1 MKRIALVTTK
11 DCDAAG
17 LLQVM
22 ERLSRRGPL
31 RLGLFSLEP
40 GLTDSQMRL
49 MEGLAAMGATTS
61 AVASVSADCLHDLD
75 AELVIVQCDPAIGGP
90 RGREQDLRRD
100 LSRHSARPVWIMNGH
115 TGPPASVTALIDPD
129 RDDSTDPAL
138 AAEILRVS
146 FTLARAL
153 DVPLDILNVWY
164 FLEEGLLRSRR
175 IRMPEQ
181 EITERR
187 RRAAWIAQSYFAR
200 LVATLP
206 PDLAWRCLAHVRG
219 PVLDAAVANLPEDT
233 LVVAGSE
240 GRDGWAARL
249 RPNLAED
256 LCDRRRMGIVI
267 VRRPDNASQR
277 SSDHIAPD
285 IGPSDGTDQSDTEGP
300 NRQRNLA

>member
-1 MKRIALVTTK
+1 MKRIALVTTD

-17 LLQVM
+17 LLRVM
-22 ERLSRRGPL
+22 ERLSRRGTL
-31 RLGLFSLEP
+31 RLWLCSPEP

-49 MEGLAAMGATTS
+49 LDGLAAMGAATS
-61 AVASVSADCLHDLD
+61 AMASVTADCLHDLD
-75 AELVIVQCDPAIGGP
+75 AELVVQCGAAAGGS
-90 RGREQDLRRD
+90 RRREQDLRRD
-100 LSRHSARPVWIMNGH
+100 LSRRSTRPVWIMNAH

-129 RDDSTDPAL
+129 RDDSADPAL

-146 FTLARAL
+146 SSLARAL

-187 RRAAWIAQSYFAR
+187 RRAAWIAQSSFAR
-200 LVATLP
+200 LIGTLP
-206 PDLAWRCLAHVRG
+206 PELAWRRLAHVQG
-219 PVLDAAVANLPEDT
+219 PILDAAVTNLPDDT

-249 RPNLAED
+249 RPNLAEE

-267 VRRPDNASQR
+267 VKRPDEASQR
-277 SSDHIAPD
+277 SSDHTGPET
-285 IGPSDGTDQSDTEGP
+285 GPSDGRDQSDSEGP

>member
-1 MKRIALVTTK
+1 MKRIALVTTR

-22 ERLSRRGPL
+22 ERLSRGGPL

-61 AVASVSADCLHDLD
+61 AVASVTADCLHDLD

-90 RGREQDLRRD
+90 RRREQDLRRD

-187 RRAAWIAQSYFAR
+187 RRAAWIAQSCFAR
-200 LVATLP
+200 LVARLP
-206 PDLAWRCLAHVRG
+206 PIWHG
-219 PVLDAAVANLPEDT
+219 AALRMCRDRSLTRRWPICRRTRLLSPDPKAATV
-233 LVVAGSE
+233 
-240 GRDGWAARL
+240 GRHGCAPTWPRTCATGAGWA
-249 RPNLAED
+249 
-256 LCDRRRMGIVI
+256 
-267 VRRPDNASQR
+267 S
-277 SSDHIAPD
+277 
-285 IGPSDGTDQSDTEGP
+285 
-300 NRQRNLA
+300 